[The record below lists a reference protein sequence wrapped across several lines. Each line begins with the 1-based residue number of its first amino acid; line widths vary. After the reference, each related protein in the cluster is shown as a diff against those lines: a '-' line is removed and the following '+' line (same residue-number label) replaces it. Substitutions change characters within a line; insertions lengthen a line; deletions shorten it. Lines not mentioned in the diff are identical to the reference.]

1 MTMQIAAALQ
11 ALKTQSAA
19 TGNAP
24 ATTSSSSSSTD
35 LSSMFMQLLIAE
47 LKSQNPTSPQDPTQF
62 VGQLV
67 QFNSLSEL
75 EKIRA
80 LLQAPITTTPA
91 PPAGG
96 GVMAPATGGH

>member
-1 MTMQIAAALQ
+1 
-11 ALKTQSAA
+11 
-19 TGNAP
+19 
-24 ATTSSSSSSTD
+24 
-35 LSSMFMQLLIAE
+35 MFMQLLIAE

-91 PPAGG
+91 PAAGG
-96 GVMAPATGGH
+96 GVMAPATGGK